1 VKRELAVCKER
12 NTRLEIEKE
21 YCEERNA
28 QDKITAAKILEQSRD
43 ESEQEISEQTAK
55 ILDLENE
62 QKKRGEEISKLVEL
76 NAELNKLNAELKE
89 EIERMKRV
97 TTTTTTTTTTTAT
110 TTSTTTESTPIEPV
124 KYFSDFIF
132 KADVFTLV
140 IPLLVDGSYLQR
152 CAF

>member
-97 TTTTTTTTTTTAT
+97 TTTTTTTT
-110 TTSTTTESTPIEPV
+110 ESTPIEPV

-152 CAF
+152 RAF

>member
-1 VKRELAVCKER
+1 
-12 NTRLEIEKE
+12 
-21 YCEERNA
+21 
-28 QDKITAAKILEQSRD
+28 
-43 ESEQEISEQTAK
+43 
-55 ILDLENE
+55 LENE

-97 TTTTTTTTTTTAT
+97 TTTTTSTTTTTAT

-152 CAF
+152 RAFLKLRD

>member
-1 VKRELAVCKER
+1 MKRELAVCKER

-97 TTTTTTTTTTTAT
+97 TTTTTTTT
-110 TTSTTTESTPIEPV
+110 ESTPIEPV

-152 CAF
+152 RAF

>member
-97 TTTTTTTTTTTAT
+97 TTTTTTTT
-110 TTSTTTESTPIEPV
+110 ESTPIEPV

-152 CAF
+152 RAFLKLRD